1 MFMIRPYKMGPTKR
15 SISLTNG
22 SFFPF
27 CLFPL
32 PFTDKILGT
41 CFEPD
46 ILVAHHDSGT
56 LFCVLFTTTLHLVLS
71 AATTT
76 ATATHRRHAHP
87 SCWILDIDTGPKC
100 HLGQQQSDHE
110 FNDEGRPRTT
120 KDVQSAVAPQYG
132 RLDRQSVQRP
142 ETRAESRGTSWKTV
156 CGAGCRS
163 FSSTGAC
170 RTARFGSRGCTPPTF
185 MRTPSCKSQDTA
197 QTWIFC
203 VWRARISQRQRGSDG
218 GGAVA
223 ILLSGSYTG
232 TRQSWSTEKYLEPW
246 KSRSQSDQYPVLCFA
261 VGGRCS
267 LGAGALARY

>member
-1 MFMIRPYKMGPTKR
+1 MFMIRPYKMDPTKR

-56 LFCVLFTTTLHLVLS
+56 LFCVLFTTTLHLLS

-87 SCWILDIDTGPKC
+87 SCWILDTDTGPKC
-100 HLGQQQSDHE
+100 HLGQQPSDHE

-132 RLDRQSVQRP
+132 RLDRRQSVQRP
-142 ETRAESRGTSWKTV
+142 EPKVAVPRG
-156 CGAGCRS
+156 RR
-163 FSSTGAC
+163 STGAC

-203 VWRARISQRQRGSDG
+203 RARISERQRGSDG
-218 GGAVA
+218 GGVVA

-246 KSRSQSDQYPVLCFA
+246 KSSLVLCFA